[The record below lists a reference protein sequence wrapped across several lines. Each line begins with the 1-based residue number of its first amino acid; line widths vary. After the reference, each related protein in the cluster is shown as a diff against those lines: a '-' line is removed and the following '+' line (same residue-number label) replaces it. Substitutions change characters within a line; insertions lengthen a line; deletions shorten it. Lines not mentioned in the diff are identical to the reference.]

1 MITVKAIKCLQCDD
15 IIYSRAN
22 HDYRS
27 CSCRGVSVDCGHHI
41 QDIKNNNIM
50 RVVGSNYKII
60 EITLDIPIDK
70 APKIL
75 YDDWNNRV
83 NKYGRIAG

>member
-1 MITVKAIKCLQCDD
+1 
-15 IIYSRAN
+15 
-22 HDYRS
+22 
-27 CSCRGVSVDCGHHI
+27 
-41 QDIKNNNIM
+41 M

-60 EITLDIPIDK
+60 EINIDLPLDK

-83 NKYGRIAG
+83 DKYGRIKG